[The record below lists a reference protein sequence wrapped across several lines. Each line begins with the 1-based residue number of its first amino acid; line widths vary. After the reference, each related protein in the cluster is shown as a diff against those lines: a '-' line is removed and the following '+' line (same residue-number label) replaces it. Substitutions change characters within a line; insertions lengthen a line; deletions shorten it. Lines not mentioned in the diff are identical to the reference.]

1 MIDFGSFQQGY
12 SDSEKDLAARRKEN
26 AALYANF
33 VATNPGSSA
42 DEREKFAGSLAGNN
56 KSFRA
61 VLPTRSLMES
71 NVAEYNR
78 KSQLAKDQASRKL
91 KLENIKIAGEAT
103 NYMADL
109 LQTTDAE
116 TASTMTK
123 EIYGTLI
130 SDDLLPSITAQAN
143 RVGWAK
149 FQQEAAPLIQNFREN
164 PSQANLDSLLRE
176 GYSQKWGNDLKKQ
189 FTSEL
194 QKAKD
199 TAFVAAN
206 ANILDMAQRVDLEDD
221 NIFKSLMEAE
231 YAKYNDLLT
240 DQQKQQIELE
250 GRAQLKL
257 RRTELADTN
266 KSKLKVIYKNVLDK
280 VNTDGYETDA
290 EIAEQL
296 KLAIEADPDLKGTD
310 PAQYM
315 SDLEKA
321 LDDKRGEVL
330 DEKNRLEEQDIITS
344 TQAALANRQYSDENN
359 LELIK
364 NIIEGEVALNPDS
377 DQASTQ
383 QNIDVAALSNQVATH
398 LTAMGMY
405 GINAND
411 QSIVAN
417 ITRSAL
423 DIRKREQ
430 GAEGTDAEVILDQS
444 HFAQAYDEMLRS
456 GEGLNDIE
464 RIAIQKALTEK
475 GYAGMADVVKLG
487 DRDFASEVEKQIK
500 GMIRDQKDIF
510 DQTETTL
517 DAVKGNVNNEASQI
531 LSQIDRGDITEI
543 IDTGAQLLSETVSS
557 QNVIS
562 IQELGN
568 KARTELNKVM
578 VSASDLRS
586 KADRLEQLA
595 ANDFYNNDRNA
606 VKAARAEVD
615 KLRKQADDLETVGEG
630 IANTILDLK
639 GRMTI
644 ASEGNPPNPEA
655 SQLPKIV
662 SNYAAEVKVAMD
674 NFTEQGV
681 EKTPAEIANLVFA
694 RLQQTDKNLLPK
706 TQYQGSIDNRR
717 TSTGEVPYGPY
728 QGQDIN
734 NPLDRLV
741 SGGSEVTDYLTV
753 MKMIFEELGM
763 EMPTA
768 TEMRDAAGART
779 VEEQIIDPIS
789 GTYNSIVDRFN
800 YAFPNFDLFENPLV
814 DDDGNMNPIKILP

>member
-1 MIDFGSFQQGY
+1 MIDFGAFQQGY
-12 SDSEKDLAARRKEN
+12 SESEKDLAARRKEN

-33 VATNPGSSA
+33 VQTNPGASA
-42 DEREKFAGSLAGNN
+42 DERENYAKSLAGNN

-61 VLPTRSLMES
+61 ILPTRDLMES

-78 KSQLAKDQASRKL
+78 KKKLAEDQAKRKL
-91 KLENIKIAGEAT
+91 QLENIKIAGEAT

-116 TASTMTK
+116 TASQMTK
-123 EIYGTLI
+123 EVYGTLI
-130 SDDLLPSITAQAN
+130 ADDLIPSITAQAN

-149 FQQEAAPLIQNFREN
+149 FQKEAEPLIRNFREN

-176 GYSQKWGNDLKKQ
+176 GYNQAWGNDLVARYG
-189 FTSEL
+189 SEL
-194 QKAKD
+194 QRAKD
-199 TAFVAAN
+199 NAYVAAK
-206 ANILDMAQRVDLEDD
+206 ANILDMATKVDLDDD

-240 DQQKQQIELE
+240 DAQKTEIETEARGQLTFRTGELNKLNNAKLE
-250 GRAQLKL
+250 KIY
-257 RRTELADTN
+257 AD
-266 KSKLKVIYKNVLDK
+266 VLSK
-280 VNTDGYETDA
+280 VNTQGYETND
-290 EIAEQL
+290 EIAEQFR
-296 KLAIEADPDLKGTD
+296 LAIEADPDLQGTD
-310 PAQYM
+310 PAEY
-315 SDLEKA
+315 LPKLHVA
-321 LDDKRGEVL
+321 LDDIRGEVL
-330 DEKNRLEEQDIITS
+330 DEKNRAEEQDILTA
-344 TQAALANRQYSDENN
+344 TQEALSDRGYVDANGNFD
-359 LELIK
+359 LIK
-364 NIIEGEVALNPDS
+364 NIVEGEIALNPDS

-383 QNIDVAALSNQVATH
+383 QNIDVAQLSNQVATH
-398 LTAMGMY
+398 LTSMGMY

-411 QSIVAN
+411 QSIIAN
-417 ITRSAL
+417 ITRAAL
-423 DIRKREQ
+423 DIRKREA
-430 GAEGTDAEVILDQS
+430 GAEGTGAEVPLDQM

-487 DRDFASEVEKQIK
+487 DRDFADEVQNQIK

-517 DAVKGNVNNEASQI
+517 EAVQGNVTNEASEI
-531 LSQIDRGDITEI
+531 LSQINRNDISKILDNGE
-543 IDTGAQLLSETVSS
+543 QLLSQTISA
-557 QNVIS
+557 QNVID

-568 KARTELNKVM
+568 QARTELNKVM

-639 GRMTI
+639 TRMSI

-655 SQLPKIV
+655 LDLPKIV
-662 SNYAAEVKVAMD
+662 SNYAAELKSAMD
-674 NFTEQGV
+674 NFAQQGV
-681 EKTPAEIANLVFA
+681 EKTPAELANMVFA
-694 RLQQTDKNLLPK
+694 RLEQTDKALLPK
-706 TQYQGSIDNRR
+706 TQYQGSIDSRR
-717 TSTGEVPYGPY
+717 TSTGEVPFGPY
-728 QGQDIN
+728 QGQDMN
-734 NPLDRLV
+734 NFVDRLV
-741 SGGSEVTDYLTV
+741 SGGTEVTDYLTV
-753 MKMIFEELGM
+753 MKMIFDELGM

-768 TEMRDAAGART
+768 TEMRQAAGVKTA
-779 VEEQIIDPIS
+779 EEQILSVPQ
-789 GTYNSIVDRFN
+789 SIIGGAVDRFN

-814 DDDGNMNPIKILP
+814 DEDGNLNPIRP